1 MESNILKLINEALA
15 KAQIMKVNIN
25 NEDQNKSDYRP
36 EPIIKKASDLVVP
49 APKKYKE
56 MLRIVPQNNTFYW
69 QSEYINARFYLQ
81 AKFMENFEDDYA
93 YYGEALRYLPQY
105 TDMTFPELRGY
116 FSWRTKVRKGL
127 VEETSSSFVFVYIY
141 ELINGI
147 GVTSPEDGFE
157 KLLYIWNEYRKYNN
171 KIDRYLKDWLKD
183 YVIYYEMDVNRI
195 KDIPRKKNQYLFAL
209 GDIQKAI
216 SDNDFSRFIE
226 LINDY
231 SNYKILKS
239 KFLKYFKDDYVEAF
253 TQVYMEIENFYSK
266 KRKTTLFEKIFGKEL
281 CDTWVPFRSGIFYE
295 NTKNLDRQYS
305 VNDFERYVCKNGAW
319 LKYSYSEYYSDKRFI
334 GEILR
339 TAEFYLREIY
349 NYSYKITF
357 RGSSRV
363 LTSLIEKTVRK
374 YCEENNKQD
383 LYPKQKE
390 LQKAKKEKEKEKYQ
404 EKEKVLPKKAEPVI
418 IKIDTTKFEEIRRIA
433 KCTQKK
439 LIIEPAVE
447 DKKEIIVKKSIGI
460 TTDKM
465 TDMQS
470 FSQDLT
476 NDEKQIVRLILANQ
490 PGKIAAIAKKKDRM
504 ISVLIEGIN
513 EKALEHI
520 EDNIIEI
527 NDENPW
533 IYDEYK
539 VELLEVI

>member
-15 KAQIMKVNIN
+15 KAKIIKVNGD
-25 NEDQNKSDYRP
+25 EDPNRSNYRS
-36 EPIIKKASDLVVP
+36 EPIIKKASDLAVP

-81 AKFMENFEDDYA
+81 AKFMEEFEDDYA
-93 YYGEALRYLPQY
+93 YYGEILRYLPQY

-116 FSWRTKVRKGL
+116 FTWRTKVRKGK

-147 GVTSPEDGFE
+147 GVNSPEDGFE
-157 KLLYIWNEYRKYNN
+157 KLLYIWNEYRDYDN

-209 GDIQKAI
+209 GDIQDAI
-216 SDNDFSRFIE
+216 KENDFSRFIE

-239 KFLKYFKDDYVEAF
+239 KFLKDYKDDYVEAI
-253 TQVYMEIENFYSK
+253 TQVYIEIEKFYIK
-266 KRKTTLFEKIFGKEL
+266 KRKTTLFEKIFGKES

-305 VNDFERYVCKNGAW
+305 VNNFERYVCKDGEW

-339 TAEFYLREIY
+339 TTEFYLREIY

-374 YCEENNKQD
+374 YCDENNKRD
-383 LYPKQKE
+383 LYPIQKE
-390 LQKAKKEKEKEKYQ
+390 QQKNQKEKEKNR
-404 EKEKVLPKKAEPVI
+404 EKEKAQLKKVAPVI
-418 IKIDTTKFEEIRRIA
+418 IKIDPTKFEEIRRIA

-439 LIIEPAVE
+439 LIVE
-447 DKKEIIVKKSIGI
+447 SVVEEQKEVIIKKPLPVK
-460 TTDKM
+460 TDEM
-465 TDMQS
+465 TGMQS
-470 FSQDLT
+470 FSKDLT
-476 NDEKQIVRLILANQ
+476 NDEKKIVRLILSNHTE
-490 PGKIAAIAKKKDRM
+490 KIAEIAKKKDRM